1 MNHFESIEN
10 YQRNALVKNPNG
22 TYKRQYLNSHLA
34 LFDVV
39 FALHQFLSHKE
50 KIGIVRRGSSVCES
64 LISQFLKLQI
74 PIQYKDEKQ
83 NTFEYIEA
91 IDRETNFVIWS
102 SENEITGEIIY
113 SDKDCFEIHQKLS
126 AKRIFSLQIL
136 SAARPLERTE
146 IFKNQ
151 YAVVIDAPNL
161 FLRKKSHIYFTDK
174 FKAPTLIG
182 PLQYLESTN
191 LSNEVKPGPDRKIFN
206 FPHVSGHAVKQS
218 IVAQLKANPDDFFA
232 AAELP
237 SWITESWKNWWTE
250 ASAGDYLRGLLVV
263 SDQAFVQVKDLE
275 SQINAA
281 AKALENKS
289 NWSIK
294 A

>member
-10 YQRNALVKNPNG
+10 YQRISVIKNLDG
-22 TYKRQYLNSHLA
+22 IFRRQYLNSHLA
-34 LFDVV
+34 LYDVV

-50 KIGIVRRGSSVCES
+50 KIGILRRGSSVCEA
-64 LISQFLKLQI
+64 LISQFLRLQI

-83 NTFEYIEA
+83 NTFEYLEA

-113 SDKDCFEIHQKLS
+113 SEKDCLEIHQKLS
-126 AKRIFSLQIL
+126 AKRIFSIQIL
-136 SAARPLERTE
+136 SPGRHLSRIE

-151 YAVVIDAPNL
+151 YSVVVDAPDL
-161 FLRKKSHIYFTDK
+161 FSIQKTNVYFTEK

-182 PLQYLESTN
+182 PLQHLEPSDA
-191 LSNEVKPGPDRKIFN
+191 NEQATRNFDRKIFN
-206 FPHVSGHAVKQS
+206 FQNVSGYAVKQS
-218 IVAQLKANPDDFFA
+218 IVGQAKASPNDLFA

-237 SWITESWKNWWTE
+237 SWITEAWKSWWPE
-250 ASAGDYLRGLLVV
+250 AAASDYLRGLLVV
-263 SDQAFVQVKDLE
+263 SERAFIQTQDLE
-275 SQINAA
+275 LQINEV
-281 AKALENKS
+281 AKRLENQS